1 MSEHDTQPLVTEEH
15 LNLSLLAPRAR
26 KLTLSVKPDGEPA
39 HRPIDYKIR
48 GRLDTDRMVEFLQLE
63 TQINE
68 ALKDGADAAA
78 DKLVEALDAGNT
90 AVRELL
96 LELNPAELVPAKLHL
111 DEQQTLMTL
120 AWISGDVSVADAIAR
135 VITAGVTGALSEEEL
150 DDADPGDAEAG
161 AVRAGS
167 AAPLP

>member
-1 MSEHDTQPLVTEEH
+1 MAEAPDTQPLVTEEH
-15 LNLSLLAPRAR
+15 LNLSMIAPRTR
-26 KLTLSVKPDGEPA
+26 RITLSVKLDGA
-39 HRPIDYKIR
+39 TRHRDVDYKIR

-68 ALKDGADAAA
+68 ALKVDSKAE
-78 DKLVEALDAGNT
+78 LLIEALDAGNT

-96 LELNPAELVPAKLHL
+96 LELNPAETVPAKLHL

-120 AWISGDVSVADAIAR
+120 AWISGDVTVADAIAR
-135 VITAGVTGALSEEEL
+135 VVTAGITGALSEEEL
-150 DDADPGDAEAG
+150 EDAEAG
-161 AVRAGS
+161 DLEAGAARAGS

>member
-1 MSEHDTQPLVTEEH
+1 MAERDTQPIVTEEH
-15 LNLSLLAPRAR
+15 LNLSMIAPATRT
-26 KLTLSVKPDGEPA
+26 LTLSVRLGDGPRA
-39 HRPIDYKIR
+39 DVDFAVR
-48 GRLDTDRMVEFLQLE
+48 GRLDTDRMIDALQLE

-68 ALKDGADAAA
+68 ALKTDDSEG
-78 DKLVEALDAGNT
+78 LIRALDAGNKY
-90 AVRELL
+90 VRELL
-96 LELNPAELVPAKLHL
+96 LELNEPETVPEKLHL
-111 DEQQTLMTL
+111 DEQQTLMLL

-150 DDADPGDAEAG
+150 DDAEPGDAEAG